1 MAEERTHRR
10 LAAILA
16 ADVVGYSRL
25 MEREEAGTLAAVK
38 ARREG
43 LLEPLVAGHH
53 GRIFKIMGDGVLIEF
68 ASAVNAVQC
77 AIDLQQEM
85 AAANAELPEDRRIV
99 LRIAVNLGDVIVE
112 GGDLYGDGVNIAA
125 RLEGVAEPGGI
136 LVSGS
141 AYDQVRNKVEAGFEG
156 LGSRTLKNI
165 AEPVRV
171 YRARLDGGVTAAPPA
186 LALPD
191 KPSIAVLPFA
201 NMSGDSEQ
209 EYFADGMVEE
219 ITTALSRFRN
229 LFVIARNSSFSYK
242 GRTVDV
248 KHVGRELGVR
258 YVLEGSVRK
267 AGERL
272 RITTQLIDTATGAHI
287 WADRFDDAVAEV
299 FDLQDKVATSV
310 VGAIA
315 PRLEEAE
322 IERARLK
329 PTEDLSAYDYYL
341 RGLAIANRMT
351 RDANDAALRLF
362 NNAIER
368 DPHFALAYA
377 GAANCYNDRK
387 MNGWMAD
394 RDHEIGEAARL
405 ARRAIEIGRDDAV
418 ALTYGGLVLC
428 YMLGELDDTAAYID
442 RALALNSNLAI
453 AWSASG
459 WVKICYGDPD
469 TGVDHEARAMRL
481 SPFDP
486 GMHWWQT
493 ATALA
498 HTCAGRYE
506 EAASWAEKALQ
517 NQPGHTGALR
527 MAAVGHV
534 LAGRVAEAQRIM
546 ARLRQAAPGL
556 RLSNLADVMPPF
568 RRQEDRVRIV
578 EGLRKAGLP
587 E

>member
-1 MAEERTHRR
+1 MERR
-10 LAAILA
+10 LAAIVA
-16 ADVVGYSRL
+16 ADVVGYSRM
-25 MEREEAGTLAAVK
+25 MEQDEAGTVSALK
-38 ARREG
+38 IRRSEVLQP
-43 LLEPLVAGHH
+43 LLSKHH
-53 GRIFKIMGDGVLIEF
+53 GRVVKLMGDGVLIEF

-85 AAANAELPEDRRIV
+85 ATANAELPEDRRIV
-99 LRIAVNLGDVIVE
+99 LRIGINLGDVIVE
-112 GGDLYGDGVNIAA
+112 GEDLYGDGVNIAA
-125 RLEGVAEPGGI
+125 RLEGVSEPGGI
-136 LVSGS
+136 LISGS
-141 AYDQVRNKVEAGFEG
+141 AYDQVRNKVEVGFEG
-156 LGSRTLKNI
+156 LGGRTLKNI
-165 AEPVRV
+165 AEPVRI
-171 YRARLDGGVTAAPPA
+171 YRIRLDGEGTATRPF

-191 KPSIAVLPFA
+191 KPSIAVLPFT

-242 GRTVDV
+242 GRTVEV
-248 KHVGRELGVR
+248 KQVGRELGVR

-287 WADRFDDAVAEV
+287 WADRFDGAVAEV
-299 FDLQDKVATSV
+299 FDLQDKVATSA

-322 IERARLK
+322 IERVRLK
-329 PTEDLSAYDYYL
+329 PTEDLNAYDFYL
-341 RGLAIANRMT
+341 RGLALSNRLT
-351 RDANDAALRLF
+351 RDANAAALRLF
-362 NNAIER
+362 NHAIER

-377 GAANCYNDRK
+377 GAAYSYTDRK

-394 RDHEIGEAARL
+394 RHHETAEAARL

-428 YMLGELDDTAAYID
+428 YVLGELDDCAAYID

-459 WVKICYGDPD
+459 WLKICYGDPD
-469 TGVDHEARAMRL
+469 TGVEHQARAMRL

-486 GMHWWQT
+486 RLYQWQT

-506 EAASWAEKALQ
+506 EAAFWAERALQ
-517 NQPGHTGALR
+517 DQPGHMGALR
-527 MAAVGHV
+527 MAAVSHL

-546 ARLRQAAPGL
+546 ARLRQAVPGL
-556 RLSNLADVMPPF
+556 RVSNLPDVMPPF
-568 RRQEDRVRIV
+568 RRQEDRIRIV